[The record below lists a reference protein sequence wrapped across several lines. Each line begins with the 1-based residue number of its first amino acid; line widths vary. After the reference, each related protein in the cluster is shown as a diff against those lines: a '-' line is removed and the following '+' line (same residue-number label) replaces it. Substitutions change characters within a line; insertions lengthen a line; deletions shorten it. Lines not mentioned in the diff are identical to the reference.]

1 MNEFSTQV
9 EILEK
14 SIKLGTPPQ
23 KKKKNCG
30 KEIFE
35 IENKKKTNTQKPKS
49 RRDVPSSLWTQK
61 YAAMLQ
67 VNLVL

>member
-23 KKKKNCG
+23 KKKKIV
-30 KEIFE
+30 E
-35 IENKKKTNTQKPKS
+35 
-49 RRDVPSSLWTQK
+49 RK
-61 YAAMLQ
+61 YLR
-67 VNLVL
+67 